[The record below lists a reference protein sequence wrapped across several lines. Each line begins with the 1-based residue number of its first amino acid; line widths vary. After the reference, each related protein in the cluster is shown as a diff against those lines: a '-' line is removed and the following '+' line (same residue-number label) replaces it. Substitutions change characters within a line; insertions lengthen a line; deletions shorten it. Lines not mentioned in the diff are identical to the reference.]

1 MTVQNPSYLLKSRHG
16 IWYFQIQIPKK
27 FRTSQKRQLFKKSLR
42 TTNRLLAL
50 KKSRLWWLKMEE
62 NDFRWE
68 DEAENLNEQYHSG
81 KLIYQQL
88 NKLDSND
95 TYEIHEFLTSLS
107 IDEEKSLIF
116 YNEKLEHQTLPI
128 TSQSTN
134 KTQSFLLSE
143 LTEKFI
149 SEKKINW
156 GDKQKESNEHKDYRP
171 KIFLFIEIVG
181 NKQGNQLTKQDVIKY
196 KESLFKIPRNKSK
209 VKIYRDKS
217 VTELINSEIP
227 ENDLLSKTTVK
238 NHFVVIGAFL
248 DWIGQNGYCDSSLR
262 TPLHGVIKKTKLDS
276 DYRDV
281 FTEDDLK
288 LLFNNDYYFR
298 NKHTTASKYWV
309 SLLGLFTGAR
319 VNEICQ
325 LYVSD
330 IKLIEE
336 VWVIDINES
345 DDKKLKT
352 LNSQRQVPIH
362 SILIKQLKF
371 IEFVDKMRGKQIR
384 LFPELTE
391 SREGYSHS
399 YSKWFNRTYKKNV
412 NVGQLDAEQKNFH
425 SFRHNFGNYYKQLGG
440 IDEYRV
446 AELIG
451 HKCQTTDITY
461 DRYGKSSAIK
471 QKKELIE
478 KIKFDFIEFEKF
490 RIWAQ
495 S

>member
-68 DEAENLNEQYHSG
+68 DEAENHNEQYHSG

-95 TYEIHEFLTSLS
+95 TYEIHEFLNSLS
-107 IDEEKSLIF
+107 IDEENSLKF
-116 YNEKLEHQTLPI
+116 YSDKLEHQTPPI
-128 TSQSTN
+128 ISQSTN

-156 GDKQKESNEHKDYRP
+156 GDKQKESNENKDYRP
-171 KIFLFIEIVG
+171 KIILFIEIVG

-298 NKHTTASKYWV
+298 NKHATASKYWV
-309 SLLGLFTGAR
+309 SLFTGAR